1 MMVRLAEKTMVAGA
15 GRSRDPIEMIDRHIG
30 QRLRERRVTLGLTTE
45 QMAQLIGVTYSQVR
59 KYEKGIN
66 RIAAGRLYNMA
77 EALGVEV
84 GYFFEGIHAGER
96 SVKATPQ
103 QRMLLELARHFISIP
118 QRQHQEIMV
127 LLARALSMLDE
138 PPISARKRQEGLAT
152 LQGGALESDKL
163 ADEDADRRQIV
174 RLTAPVRFIAKL
186 METWALGE
194 SDAARLLGL
203 EGQQDVRDLL
213 LGAKQLDSRDV
224 KDRVRQLLRMREA
237 LHSLFR
243 DIGTE
248 REWLREPRPEL
259 NDQSPLDLLLEGSM
273 ENFLIVTQ
281 FVQWMAGR

>member
-1 MMVRLAEKTMVAGA
+1 
-15 GRSRDPIEMIDRHIG
+15 MIDRHIG
-30 QRLRERRVTLGLTTE
+30 QRLRERRITLGLTTE

-152 LQGGALESDKL
+152 LQGGALEFDKL

-203 EGQQDVRDLL
+203 EGQQDV
-213 LGAKQLDSRDV
+213 
-224 KDRVRQLLRMREA
+224 
-237 LHSLFR
+237 
-243 DIGTE
+243 
-248 REWLREPRPEL
+248 P
-259 NDQSPLDLLLEGSM
+259 
-273 ENFLIVTQ
+273 
-281 FVQWMAGR
+281 